1 MTEFDSFNVPSIS
14 LEQEDD
20 HGYVHSH
27 SLSFPI
33 VNLGQIAAEN
43 NLGFGLAMV
52 HSQNHGLC
60 EDDALKAMLYEAT
73 TRGDLKS
80 VQNHLMEMEKQYR
93 LSVENGTL
101 SASSSTTTT
110 TTSLIFNSMSSSHDF
125 RHIVLTTTFPDHHDC
140 TLIHA
145 AAKYNQVEMLQ
156 WLLTGDIAKCSS
168 QSTVTSN
175 VSDENSVEADSGK
188 SSSSQQH
195 SAFTSPRSS
204 IQAQLL
210 STKDNHD
217 ATPIFYAC
225 QTSAHD
231 ACAYL
236 CSFKVVQEQLN
247 TSHDRYGYLPLYI
260 SLKKKDYELC
270 DLLQL
275 FGAKIDV
282 LIGNSE
288 TFLHHAVR
296 EKDLQM
302 VEYIA
307 KIKPSLLLRKNQ
319 REENPLFSCLSDG
332 RGGRK
337 RKKRAEISAAT
348 NSDLDFLDV
357 ADKFGSM
364 FSETSDSYLLGN
376 GSEGSAQSS
385 LTLGSL
391 SSSIHTPQY
400 ANSTSTLALVSVDHS
415 HEDDKLFVSTFLFK
429 GTMIFGVETF
439 EKAFLQKNAFG
450 RNIIMECA
458 VLNDIKAMNHLF
470 AFLKD
475 YCTNSSSDRFITL
488 LLTETDQ
495 QHRNI
500 LHLAVDTCAKQAG
513 SWISRHLVQ
522 LETMSDRPVDRSS
535 MSSLFSS
542 RSAVS
547 NVEIETFITH
557 QRWISC
563 LETVLDFLEYCSN
576 YTTSSLSGLFYV
588 KDRMD
593 CIPEEKSKETLK
605 EFQVGSGNA
614 QQVQQNIS
622 NTIQNAVKQ
631 IKSVER
637 RKLKPKAKTGSFSWR
652 KSQRSTNNIFEQS
665 PEGVP
670 AVRHSVIDTSPHHKK
685 KNIQMNKSA
694 AAADDLDVDHNRH
707 SMLSPLSV
715 DSHGG
720 DKSATTTSSKLK
732 KLKAAFLK
740 RLNK

>member
-1 MTEFDSFNVPSIS
+1 MTEFDSFHVPSIS
-14 LEQEDD
+14 LEHEDD

-27 SLSFPI
+27 SLSLPI
-33 VNLGQIAAEN
+33 VDLGQIAAAN
-43 NLGFGLAMV
+43 HLGFGFAMM
-52 HSQNHGLC
+52 STTSSGQNGGSLC
-60 EDDALKAMLYEAT
+60 EDDALKTMLYEAT
-73 TRGDLKS
+73 CRGDLKS
-80 VQNHLMEMEKQYR
+80 VQHYLTEMEKQYR

-101 SASSSTTTT
+101 SSSALSSSS
-110 TTSLIFNSMSSSHDF
+110 TSLIFNSLSPLTHDI

-168 QSTVTSN
+168 QSTITS
-175 VSDENSVEADSGK
+175 SACDEISVEADSGNT
-188 SSSSQQH
+188 SSNQQQY

-210 STKDNHD
+210 STKDKYD

-225 QTSAHD
+225 QSSAND

-260 SLKKKDYELC
+260 SLKKKDYEMC

-302 VEYIA
+302 IEYIA
-307 KIKPSLLLRKNQ
+307 AIKPSLLLRKNQ
-319 REENPLFSCLSDG
+319 REENPLFSCLNDG

-337 RKKRAEISAAT
+337 RKKRAEISATT
-348 NSDLDFLDV
+348 NSDLEFLDV
-357 ADKFGSM
+357 ADKFGSI
-364 FSETSDSYLLGN
+364 FSETSDSFLLGN

-385 LTLGSL
+385 LTLTSL
-391 SSSIHTPQY
+391 SSSVHTPQY
-400 ANSTSTLALVSVDHS
+400 ANSTSALVMNDHP

-429 GTMIFGVETF
+429 GTTIFGVETF

-450 RNIIMECA
+450 RNIFMECA
-458 VLNDIKAMNHLF
+458 VLNDLKTMNHLI

-475 YCTNSSSDRFITL
+475 YCANSSSDRFITL

-513 SWISRHLVQ
+513 SWISRHLIQ
-522 LETMSDRPVDRSS
+522 LETLSDRPVERSS

-547 NVEIETFITH
+547 NVEIETFIAH

-563 LETVLDFLEYCSN
+563 LETVLDLLEYCSN

-605 EFQVGSGNA
+605 EFQIGSNNA

-622 NTIQNAVKQ
+622 STLQNAVKQ
-631 IKSVER
+631 IKSLER
-637 RKLKPKAKTGSFSWR
+637 RKLKPKTKTGSFSWR

-670 AVRHSVIDTSPHHKK
+670 AVRHSVMDTPHKA
-685 KNIQMNKSA
+685 MNKSVIV
-694 AAADDLDVDHNRH
+694 ADDLDVMNNNRL
-707 SMLSPLSV
+707 SMLSPLSAER
-715 DSHGG
+715 HA
-720 DKSATTTSSKLK
+720 DKTSTASSKLK